1 MRNPREARMIK
12 WRWLLAL
19 TIWGANA
26 RAEIKTSLIDYK
38 DGKTALQGYL
48 AYDDALSGARPGVLV
63 VHEWKG
69 HGDYVR
75 RRADQLAAQGY
86 VVFAL
91 DMYGKGVFAKDHA
104 EAARLSGVYFKDRS
118 LMRHRAQAGL
128 RILQSQPR
136 VDRKRLA
143 AVGYCFGGTTVL
155 EMARAGMPLKG
166 VACFH
171 GNLTT
176 PTPARPGGLKAKI
189 IVYQGADDQWTAG
202 GIPEFEA
209 EMKAAKADWKLESYP
224 GAVHSF
230 TVKEAGDNPASGM
243 AYNAEA
249 DRRSWES
256 LTAFLTGLFK

>member
-1 MRNPREARMIK
+1 MK
-12 WRWLLAL
+12 KSLWFWGLLAL
-19 TIWGANA
+19 GATA
-26 RAEIKTSLIDYK
+26 RGEIKTRVIDYAE
-38 DGKTALQGYL
+38 GKTALQGYL
-48 AYDDALSGARPGVLV
+48 AYDDALAGPRPGVLV

-69 HGDYVR
+69 HGEYVR

-91 DMYGKGVFAKDHA
+91 DMYGKGVFAKDHE
-104 EAARLSGVYFKDRS
+104 EAAKLSGVYFKDRER
-118 LMRHRAQAGL
+118 MRRRARAGL
-128 RILQSQPR
+128 NVLQSQPR
-136 VDRKRLA
+136 VDSHRLA

-176 PTPARPGGLKAKI
+176 PRPAKPGTLKAKI
-189 IVYQGADDQWTAG
+189 IVFQGADDQWTAG

-209 EMKAAKADWKLESYP
+209 EMKAAKADWTMQTYP

-230 TVKEAGDNPASGM
+230 TVKEAGNDSATGM
-243 AYNAEA
+243 AYNADA
-249 DRRSWES
+249 DRQSWDS
-256 LTAFLTGLFK
+256 LTAFLTALFK

>member
-1 MRNPREARMIK
+1 MK
-12 WRWLLAL
+12 KTLWFWGCLAL
-19 TIWGANA
+19 GATVHG
-26 RAEIKTSLIDYK
+26 EIKTRVVDYA
-38 DGKTALQGYL
+38 DGKTPLQGYL
-48 AYDDALSGARPGVLV
+48 AYDDALAGSRPGVLV

-91 DMYGKGVFAKDHA
+91 DMYGKGVFAKDHE
-104 EAARLSGVYFKDRS
+104 EAAKLSGVYFKDRER
-118 LMRHRAQAGL
+118 MRRRAGSGLKVLQTQA
-128 RILQSQPR
+128 R
-136 VDRKRLA
+136 VDPHRLA

-176 PTPARPGGLKAKI
+176 PTPAKPGILKAKI
-189 IVYQGADDQWTAG
+189 IVFQGADDQWTAG

-209 EMKAAKADWKLESYP
+209 EMKAAQGDWTLRSYP

-230 TVKEAGDNPASGM
+230 TVKEAGNDPSTGM
-243 AYNAEA
+243 AYNADA
-249 DRRSWES
+249 DRQSWDS
-256 LTAFLTGLFK
+256 LTAFLADLFK